1 MQRTDS
7 VIRKKYQEYLFPTI
21 LTSMATQFA
30 SLVDS
35 VMASNLVCSKGIAAI
50 SIIAPIQQFL
60 YAITIIFGLGATSM
74 ISKALGEGDKTKA
87 NHLFTL
93 SFLSVCV
100 ISLLAIVVQLPFI
113 DSFSRIFTD
122 DSELQQ
128 LTRDFYIPF
137 IFGIPVY
144 MLLFCGVHAVRTDG
158 RPKYASAIMII
169 ANVVNLSFDYI
180 FMGVFGMGL
189 TGASLA
195 TVLGNLVGLVMIF
208 AHYAQG
214 RSLLRFSFAASL
226 HKNVAFPTVRHIF
239 TTGVSGAM
247 GALFIVLRLQFFISI
262 ITAISGAC
270 GLVAFSLCT
279 GVTRLIS
286 MFIAGASQAMIPI
299 VSLCMGEHDYQGVR
313 YALRRA
319 MWVLGW
325 ASLIIMLYF
334 LTLPNTFIDLYGIT
348 DAMERTISHTAITI
362 TAFSIPGEAFLF
374 LFLYYFMATGN
385 KTIAST
391 LSGMYG
397 LGALFFGWVLSRMMG
412 LNGIWWAM
420 AATNIT
426 ALSVAFVMVLV
437 YRRRSKGKLKDFY
450 LVPTNDEHDIASISI
465 AADTSNAVALAAF
478 VQSYLERDE
487 QLKADACRIALAIEE
502 LTIKIAQV
510 NHNKAEIDL
519 RITHDGQ
526 TIISV
531 RDNGIPYNPTQDK
544 SIEEPESS
552 LYVLKRIS
560 QEISYA
566 QLLGFNRTLIII

>member
-348 DAMERTISHTAITI
+348 DTMERTISHTAITI

-437 YRRRSKGKLKDFY
+437 YRCRSKGKLKDFY
-450 LVPTNDEHDIASISI
+450 LVPTSDEHDIASISI
-465 AADTSNAVALAAF
+465 AANTSNAVALAAF